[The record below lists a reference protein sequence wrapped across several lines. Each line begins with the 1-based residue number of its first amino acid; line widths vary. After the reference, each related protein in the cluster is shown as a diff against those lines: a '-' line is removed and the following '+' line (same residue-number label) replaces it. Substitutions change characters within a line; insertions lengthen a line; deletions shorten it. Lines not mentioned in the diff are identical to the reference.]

1 MLSRAE
7 RYGAVVG
14 DLYPLA
20 ADTIAQARA
29 LLINHRAAARRDIGW
44 HCLCGWG
51 GVVGR
56 SVSAHATHVV
66 QVLAA
71 AGLLAS
77 LAHLD
82 EARPVDAPAPRPA
95 RRTTPFAASGGP
107 RVFSDG
113 GC

>member
-1 MLSRAE
+1 MT
-7 RYGAVVG
+7 GAVVG

-20 ADTIAQARA
+20 PDTIARA
-29 LLINHRAAARRDIGW
+29 EQLIDAHYSAPSADLLAVCG
-44 HCLCGWG
+44 CGWTS
-51 GVVGR
+51 R
-56 SVSAHATHVV
+56 QSHATHVV

-82 EARPVDAPAPRPA
+82 EPRPVDAPAPRPA
-95 RRTTPFAASGGP
+95 RRTTPFAGSRGP

>member
-1 MLSRAE
+1 MT
-7 RYGAVVG
+7 GTVVG

-20 ADTIAQARA
+20 PDTIARA
-29 LLINHRAAARRDIGW
+29 EALIAAHPLTHIGAW
-44 HCLCGWG
+44 NGCMCGWEG
-51 GVVGR
+51 MR
-56 SVSAHATHVV
+56 SHPAHVV
-66 QVLAA
+66 QVLAG

-82 EARPVDAPAPRPA
+82 EPRPVDAPAPRPA
-95 RRTTPFAASGGP
+95 RRTTPFAASGGL